1 MRTLNCFT
9 YPHLIGDLGSLHFD
23 GILYSNCGTGLLEN
37 AFGRHP
43 QMAKLFE
50 IPLNSILVNTG
61 LNVRSGVLQWLSEG
75 VDLLIGN
82 IILEHL
88 LLDFV

>member
-1 MRTLNCFT
+1 
-9 YPHLIGDLGSLHFD
+9 
-23 GILYSNCGTGLLEN
+23 
-37 AFGRHP
+37 
-43 QMAKLFE
+43 MAKLFE